1 MPDAPADALTVG
13 SWLRSSGH
21 LIARAQRLL
30 VFPLLAAAIALLITL
45 PAAIAAGADD
55 SFTDIAKYMVQIDE
69 HLLDGL
75 ADEVPVDGL
84 EYVLIGLA
92 LVVRPLSQAWLTGC
106 FMRSL
111 VLGRVVRFPGWP
123 VFARLAV
130 FYTALVPLTFG
141 LAALARAEGP
151 VAFLALAGVVLLA
164 VPTITADYAI
174 GIDELGIVAAL
185 RASVGTVRR
194 SPAVALF
201 AFWLVYLS
209 GVLVALLFD
218 EQIADADEV
227 FPLFLVAAALAN
239 GVRAYLA
246 DCALIS
252 FYLGNRE
259 L

>member
-1 MPDAPADALTVG
+1 VPDAPADAITVG
-13 SWLRSSGH
+13 SWLRSSGR

-30 VFPLLAAAIALLITL
+30 VFPLLAAAIALLITV

-55 SFTDIAKYMVQIDE
+55 SFTDLAKYMVQVDE
-69 HLLDGL
+69 HLLDAL
-75 ADEVPVDGL
+75 ADEAPADGL
-84 EYVLIGLA
+84 EYALIGLA

-141 LAALARAEGP
+141 LAALARVEGP
-151 VAFLALAGVVLLA
+151 AAFLALAGVVLLA

-185 RASVGTVRR
+185 RASVATVRR

-246 DCALIS
+246 DCTLIS